1 TVTQTINYVYEDDN
15 TPAAPEK
22 KTSLT
27 FTREVKTD
35 EVTKD
40 VTPGVWA
47 PSTGIFPEVVSPVVD
62 GYTPD
67 KAKVDAEN
75 VTADQADI
83 KVTVKYK
90 ADKQKVTYTI
100 IDDTTNTTLEDK

>member
-1 TVTQTINYVYEDDN
+1 MKHKVSTSTETNTVTQTINYVYEEDN

-22 KTSLT
+22 KSTLIFS
-27 FTREVKTD
+27 REMKID
-35 EVTKD
+35 EVTK
-40 VTPGVWA
+40 VTTPGAWT
-47 PSTGIFPEVVSPVVD
+47 PSTGTFPEVVSPTVD

-83 KVTVKYK
+83 KITVKYK
-90 ADKQKVTYTI
+90 ADK
-100 IDDTTNTTLEDK
+100 